1 MTIYHVKI
9 NCVKKDP
16 RIYIILLNF
25 DSGQSFPESKI
36 ENAMT
41 FINWYIFIIFLSVNN
56 VKIIILINKYYLLTF
71 VLFFS
76 LAKKKLC
83 SYLVLIVLSWYFESW
98 SFISS
103 DKKEK

>member
-41 FINWYIFIIFLSVNN
+41 FIN
-56 VKIIILINKYYLLTF
+56 
-71 VLFFS
+71 
-76 LAKKKLC
+76 
-83 SYLVLIVLSWYFESW
+83 
-98 SFISS
+98 
-103 DKKEK
+103 